1 MLQNVEIGE
10 VPNHIVRLFD
20 TVAAIPKGAATTV
33 AGLALVEVSARGPGD
48 LIDGHGGSN
57 ADYLVFTGENG
68 DKFSRC
74 SSLVSQRVSGKLL
87 VTWGGTITGGTGKF
101 AGIHGLVRQIS
112 NFDPSPGGVLSNT
125 SYDIEYSIGH

>member
-57 ADYLVFTGENG
+57 AGYLVFTGESG
-68 DKFSRC
+68 DKFSRAAA
-74 SSLVSQRVSGKLL
+74 SSRSGCPGNCLSP
-87 VTWGGTITGGTGKF
+87 G
-101 AGIHGLVRQIS
+101 AA
-112 NFDPSPGGVLSNT
+112 PSPAAPESSPAST
-125 SYDIEYSIGH
+125 D